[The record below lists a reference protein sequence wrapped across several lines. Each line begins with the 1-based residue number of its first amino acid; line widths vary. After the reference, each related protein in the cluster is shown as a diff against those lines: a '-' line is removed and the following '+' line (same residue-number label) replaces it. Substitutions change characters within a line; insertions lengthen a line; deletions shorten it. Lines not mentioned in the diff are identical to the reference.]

1 MQFDLTVTNGMPSVA
16 RVSATLARVSSS
28 PLSSPLPLIHP
39 LLLSH
44 PSHPSLLPQA
54 LSFICLSPA
63 DSLHPSLHLRPS
75 LHPPS
80 LSPPWTIASC
90 SLSLPS
96 FRPFSPVSSS
106 VCVSA
111 SPLLPSHSSHLRRIF
126 VILSSHSH
134 SSSLLP
140 TLTSVYS
147 SISPPLSVLHLTFTS
162 SRFASHLISSL
173 YLYELPCF
181 LPSAFSSPAV
191 LSLSIRLSHSVP
203 PSGGNQVTMK

>member
-80 LSPPWTIASC
+80 LSLSSSDHCLLFSLPPF
-90 SLSLPS
+90 LPS
-96 FRPFSPVSSS
+96 FQPCQFLRLCVCFSSPPVTFL
-106 VCVSA
+106 
-111 SPLLPSHSSHLRRIF
+111 SPPPHLCHSLLSFSF
-126 VILSSHSH
+126 ILSSPHLDICLFIHLSPALCPPPH
-134 SSSLLP
+134 LYLIP
-140 TLTSVYS
+140 LRLT
-147 SISPPLSVLHLTFTS
+147 P
-162 SRFASHLISSL
+162 HLIFIPL
-173 YLYELPCF
+173 
-181 LPSAFSSPAV
+181 
-191 LSLSIRLSHSVP
+191 
-203 PSGGNQVTMK
+203 